1 MHFVAAL
8 RFLLSA
14 INESITRVVAFPGLA
29 RQELS
34 PRDTLSALI
43 RISNGNSG
51 LFSISYGTRF
61 SNVFDIHIVTDE
73 GSVIVTPTAVTV
85 NPGSEHE
92 PKVPTTRPF
101 QRDNGRNREL
111 AVFAKGIENGH
122 IEARGD
128 PREALMD
135 LRVTHAILQSAK
147 EGGSLQDIV

>member
-14 INESITRVVAFPGLA
+14 IHESITRVVAFPGLA
-29 RQELS
+29 GQELS

-43 RISNGNSG
+43 QISNGNSG

-61 SNVFDIHIVTDE
+61 SDFFDIHIVTDE
-73 GSVIVTPTAVTV
+73 GSVTVTPTTVTITA
-85 NPGSEHE
+85 GGEHE
-92 PKVPTTRPF
+92 TKVSKTRTF
-101 QRDNGRNREL
+101 QRENGRNREL

-135 LRVTHAILQSAK
+135 LKVTHAIFQSAK
-147 EGGSLQDIV
+147 EGGLLQDIA

>member
-14 INESITRVVAFPGLA
+14 IDESITRVVAFPGLA

-61 SNVFDIHIVTDE
+61 SSVFDIQIVTDE
-73 GSVIVTPTAVTV
+73 GSVTVTPTTV
-85 NPGSEHE
+85 SIATA
-92 PKVPTTRPF
+92 KVSTTRIF
-101 QRDNGRNREL
+101 QRENGRNREL

-128 PREALMD
+128 PREALLD
-135 LRVTHAILQSAK
+135 LKVTHAIFQSAK
-147 EGGSLQDIV
+147 EGGSLQDIA

>member
-1 MHFVAAL
+1 M
-8 RFLLSA
+8 SA
-14 INESITRVVAFPGLA
+14 IDESITRVVAFPGLA

-73 GSVIVTPTAVTV
+73 GSVIVTPTTV
-85 NPGSEHE
+85 NVATSGENKTKFPE
-92 PKVPTTRPF
+92 TRTF
-101 QRDNGRNREL
+101 QRENGRNREL

-128 PREALMD
+128 PRQSLMD
-135 LRVTHAILQSAK
+135 LKVTHAIFQSAK